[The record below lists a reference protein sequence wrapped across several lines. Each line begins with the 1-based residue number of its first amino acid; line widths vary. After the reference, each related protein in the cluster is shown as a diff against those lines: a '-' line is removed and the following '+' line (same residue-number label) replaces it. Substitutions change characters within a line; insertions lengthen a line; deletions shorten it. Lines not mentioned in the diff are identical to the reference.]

1 MTTCFYRQAHQII
14 IQTKICNYLET
25 KILPSWLKTS
35 LKKELKKI
43 SIKKISK
50 MSSKLNKIIG
60 YICTNKESIKE
71 KLMN

>member
-35 LKKELKKI
+35 LKKDEW
-43 SIKKISK
+43 ISK
-50 MSSKLNKIIG
+50 NLELAYGQS
-60 YICTNKESIKE
+60 E
-71 KLMN
+71 